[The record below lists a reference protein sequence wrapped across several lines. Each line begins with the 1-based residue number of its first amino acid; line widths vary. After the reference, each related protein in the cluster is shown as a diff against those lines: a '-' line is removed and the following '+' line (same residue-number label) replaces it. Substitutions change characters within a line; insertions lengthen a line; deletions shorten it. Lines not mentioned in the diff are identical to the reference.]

1 MEISTCWLFIVGKKS
16 CETDFSAFSKKPRQ
30 GSSIKAL
37 APIRRL
43 LPPSQFKVRHFKL
56 TAASCLFGL
65 TVCVNNNYWMKQ
77 SLSVLTQAT
86 NEKCAALLQSPLC
99 KNTGSGFPFQ
109 LHDTTCYSSASH
121 CERVT
126 FVTCCRADTAA
137 PSSLYSQSPWAER
150 RTRHSEFG
158 LWWRCAVLQ
167 QSPICSCRQAVCAL
181 RGTVWNEWDVTS
193 GLWNWQLWV
202 SSVECHHQL
211 ELKHSYWFNS
221 IELLKA
227 RILP

>member
-43 LPPSQFKVRHFKL
+43 LPPSQFKVRHSKL

-99 KNTGSGFPFQ
+99 KNTGSGFPLQ
-109 LHDTTCYSSASH
+109 LHDTTCYSQLLPESEWPLWPAAELTLQLHPH
-121 CERVT
+121 CTRSLHGLSVGPGT
-126 FVTCCRADTAA
+126 LSLDCDGDA
-137 PSSLYSQSPWAER
+137 PFCSSLPSAHVDRLCVPLE
-150 RTRHSEFG
+150 G
-158 LWWRCAVLQ
+158 
-167 QSPICSCRQAVCAL
+167 SC
-181 RGTVWNEWDVTS
+181 GMN
-193 GLWNWQLWV
+193 GM
-202 SSVECHHQL
+202 
-211 ELKHSYWFNS
+211 
-221 IELLKA
+221 
-227 RILP
+227 